1 MAKILG
7 LDISTSCTG
16 WCVMDTES
24 PPDHQMF
31 DMGYILISKEK
42 GSYRKA
48 QKVLDV
54 LNEISLKYDIEY
66 IFIEENLQTF
76 RTGLSSAKT
85 LATLARF
92 NGIVSYL
99 CEEVFRLEP
108 SFLNVNNARRQ
119 VGMKLIRK
127 SKGGKPTKEQVMEWV
142 NQDIIKNSRIDYQWR
157 TKTLKSGPRKG
168 VVILDPVCYDMADA
182 YVIARAGLMNICV

>member
-16 WCVMDTES
+16 WCVMDTEC
-24 PPDHQMF
+24 PLDVRNIEL
-31 DMGYILISKEK
+31 GYILISKEK

-48 QKVLDV
+48 QKVLET
-54 LNEISLKYDIEY
+54 LKEIQAKHQIEK

-99 CEEVFRLEP
+99 CEEVFKRQP
-108 SFLNVNNARRQ
+108 FFLNVNNARKS
-119 VGMKLIRK
+119 VGLQLIRK
-127 SKGGKPTKEQVMEWV
+127 SKGGKPTKEQVMDWV
-142 NQDIIKNSRIDYQWR
+142 CTQLTDDNIWPK
-157 TKTLKSGPRKG
+157 KTLKSGPRKG
-168 VVILDPVCYDMADA
+168 IVILDPVCYDMADA
-182 YVIARAGLMNICV
+182 YVISRAGLMNICI

>member
-1 MAKILG
+1 MRKILG

-16 WCVMDTES
+16 WCVMDTEL
-24 PPDHQMF
+24 PLDDLNF
-31 DMGYILISKEK
+31 KMGYIPISNQK
-42 GSYRKA
+42 GSYAKA
-48 QKVLDV
+48 QKVLCV
-54 LNEISLKYDIEY
+54 LKEIKDRYKVEH

-99 CEEVFRLEP
+99 SEETFNCQPE
-108 SFLNVNNARRQ
+108 FLNVNNARRQ
-119 VGMKLIRK
+119 VGIKIIRK
-127 SKGGKPTKEQVMEWV
+127 SKGGKPTKEQVMDWV
-142 NQDIIKNSRIDYQWR
+142 NLDIKSYCGKEHQWK
-157 TKTLKSGPRKG
+157 TKVLKSGPRKG

-182 YVIARAGLMNICV
+182 YVIAKAGLMNICD

>member
-16 WCVMDTES
+16 WCVMDTEC
-24 PPDHQMF
+24 PLDDQIF
-31 DMGYILISKEK
+31 EMGYILISKEK

-54 LNEISLKYDIEY
+54 LNDICLKYDVKHV
-66 IFIEENLQTF
+66 FIEENLQTF
-76 RTGLSSAKT
+76 KTGLSSAKT

-99 CEEVFRLEP
+99 CEEVFGCEP
-108 SFLNVNNARRQ
+108 NFLNVNNARRQ
-119 VGMKLIRK
+119 VGMKIIRK
-127 SKGGKPTKEQVMEWV
+127 SKGGKPTKEQVMDWV
-142 NQDIIKNSRIDYQWR
+142 HIDILERSHTNYQW
-157 TKTLKSGPRKG
+157 KEKVLKSGPRKG
-168 VVILDPVCYDMADA
+168 TAILDPVCYDMADA
-182 YVIARAGLMNICV
+182 YVIARSGLMNIS

>member
-1 MAKILG
+1 MSKLLG

-16 WCVMDTES
+16 WCVLDTEQ
-24 PPDHQMF
+24 PPGQQKVDF
-31 DMGYILISKEK
+31 GYILISAEK

-48 QKVLDV
+48 QKVLRTLVDLSKKHKIQHV
-54 LNEISLKYDIEY
+54 Y
-66 IFIEENLQTF
+66 IEENLQTF

-99 CEEVFRLEP
+99 CEETFNCEP
-108 SFLNVNNARRQ
+108 NFLNVNNARKQ

-127 SKGGKPTKEQVMEWV
+127 SKGGKPTKEQVLDWV
-142 NQDIIKNSRIDYQWR
+142 QCEIIDKSVWP
-157 TKTLKSGPRKG
+157 TKKLKSGPRKG